1 MKVNNAYALWKAN
14 STVDNYE
21 ALGRALLQYIPRQVT
36 NNFKRRCNEE
46 ELQDIEGNTYIKVF
60 KNLETFKGES
70 TFATWVASII
80 ENEGRELLRF
90 EAKNAAVPVLERDA
104 MADPR
109 PAIEAKIMVEQ
120 LAKNLTHPERVLL
133 QGKLEGVSEEELA
146 IDLKIPI
153 GTIKSRWNTL
163 KAQLRTQAGG
173 E

>member
-14 STVDNYE
+14 PTVDNYE
-21 ALGRALLQYIPRQVT
+21 ALGKALLQYIPRQVT

-133 QGKLEGVSEEELA
+133 SLQMEGLSDEEIA
-146 IDLKIPI
+146 KDLGITLDAAK
-153 GTIKSRWNTL
+153 KRWQRL
-163 KAQLRTQAGG
+163 REQLRTHAGG
-173 E
+173 Q